1 MRTHLFS
8 TLIVGTLILLGLKG
22 TSLGDVV
29 ISPPESLVTI
39 SDPLM
44 MWLRCAVVCASGLI
58 YWGGVWVQAKRIRRK
73 IGRTPNIRP
82 RGTRERLLWL
92 GWTIVVIGWIA
103 QPLLLNGKNPGGI
116 LFGLCPDLS
125 HPAALWAGIA
135 IIVLGY
141 LGTLWCYAAMGAAW
155 RIGIDT
161 EKTASL
167 VETGPY
173 RRMRHPIYSFQ
184 MVMLIGALLLLPT
197 LASLAI
203 LLLHFICASIKAG
216 DEEKHL
222 TVVYGDEYRAYRG
235 RSGKFFP
242 RFW

>member
-1 MRTHLFS
+1 MITR
-8 TLIVGTLILLGLKG
+8 
-22 TSLGDVV
+22 
-29 ISPPESLVTI
+29 ISPSLALGPLLVLALTTHSYGDIPPLPQESVTTL

-44 MWLRCAVVCASGLI
+44 MWLRCAVVSASGLI
-58 YWGGVWVQAKRIRRK
+58 YWGGVWVQAKRVRRK
-73 IGRTPNIRP
+73 IGRTPNLRP
-82 RGTRERLLWL
+82 RGTREHLLWL

-103 QPLLLNGKNPGGI
+103 QPLLLNGKNPDGF

-125 HPAALWAGIA
+125 HPAALWTGIA
-135 IIVLGY
+135 IIILGY
-141 LGTLWCYAAMGAAW
+141 LGTLWCYSAMGAAW

-161 EKTASL
+161 EKPASL

-197 LASLAI
+197 FASLAI
-203 LLLHFICASIKAG
+203 LMLHFICATIKAG

-222 TVVYGDEYRAYRG
+222 TSVYGDEYRAYRG

-242 RFW
+242 RLW